1 MREHE
6 VPTHVQAEDRV
17 LLWFTFPQIVAL
29 TAVAALAYGVYR
41 YAPVGPEAVRVTLA
55 GMFALAGAV
64 LTAGQV
70 GGRRLPAVAAD
81 LLRYALGARRFAGS
95 AADLMRCEAPAPTAQ
110 TPGFFQHLAQKAR
123 RRLRRERRVGERQ
136 GHQPR
141 HGHREHRDG
150 RRMPGLGWLR
160 SVRRR
165 PVPETPGDD
174 TRHHD
179 RKGKY
184 ALQSKQDG
192 RGRRDRRG
200 KHDKPDKKTK
210 RGRRFLLGAAA
221 LVLGAALLPQA
232 ALAQEPPPSQQWRA
246 TDIDFQPPPTVPG
259 RRLYV
264 EALEVSEGRAKVTVR
279 AATDLSV
286 RTQAFGG
293 PGGHVPVTTLAGSL
307 TAGQTAV
314 YDLPLDGEE
323 PSVTFAWTDGIG
335 QAGAVSLKADQLPHP
350 LPAAEGELC
359 ALRVTSLR
367 WHPGFIDGTVA
378 ADCVTSLEET
388 LTVDT
393 VTGHRN
399 EQAEVVRVAGVT
411 AITGTVTVRG
421 PHSMVRV
428 PFLGGGETR
437 FSLAIGAQAMDRPL
451 SVAANLTATL
461 TVPLPPVTVLTHHPA
476 RVERITETVH
486 LHRPGDSDAD
496 SQTVTV
502 THDDGATSSATATAY
517 AYVPSRVI
525 AKQVTVEV
533 QHKEHVRAEVV
544 SQGDVQRTRQQMTD
558 LRSALFGDARYAPLT
573 LPAPEPVPAM
583 GAQTAGAGADL
594 EEHFRLLGW
603 AWPW

>member
-17 LLWFTFPQIVAL
+17 LLWFTFPQVVAL
-29 TAVAALAYGVYR
+29 IAVASLAYGLYR
-41 YAPVGPEAVRVTLA
+41 YAPVGPEQVRVTLA

-81 LLRYALGARRFAGS
+81 LLRYSLGNRRYAGR
-95 AADLMRCEAPAPTAQ
+95 AADLMRCEALPTPAD

-123 RRLRRERRVGERQ
+123 RRLRRERRGGER
-136 GHQPR
+136 R
-141 HGHREHRDG
+141 NG

-165 PVPETPGDD
+165 PVPEAPGDD
-174 TRHHD
+174 TRQHD
-179 RKGKY
+179 RKGKH
-184 ALQSKQDG
+184 AMQSKQDG
-192 RGRRDRRG
+192 RDRRDRRG
-200 KHDKPDKKTK
+200 KHDKPDKKTR

-246 TDIDFQPPPTVPG
+246 TDIDFQPPAPVPG

-264 EALEVSEGRAKVTVR
+264 EALEVSGGRAKVTVR

-314 YDLPLDGEE
+314 YDLPLDGDT
-323 PSVTFAWTDGIG
+323 PSVTFAWTDDLG
-335 QAGAVSLKADQLPHP
+335 QAGAVSLKADQLPYP

-393 VTGHRN
+393 VTGHRS
-399 EQAEVVRVAGVT
+399 EQAEVVRVAGVR

-525 AKQVTVEV
+525 AKEVTVEV
-533 QHKEHVRAEVV
+533 QHKEHVRAEVM

-558 LRSALFGDARYAPLT
+558 LRSALFGDARYGSLT
-573 LPAPEPVPAM
+573 LPAPEPAPAM
-583 GAQTAGAGADL
+583 GAQTSGVGAEL